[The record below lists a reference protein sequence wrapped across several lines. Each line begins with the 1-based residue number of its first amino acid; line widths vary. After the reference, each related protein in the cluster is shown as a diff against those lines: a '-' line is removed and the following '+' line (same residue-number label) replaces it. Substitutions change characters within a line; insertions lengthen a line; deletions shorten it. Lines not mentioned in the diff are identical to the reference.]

1 MCLLSWV
8 PGLVPSLLSMLS
20 TLDALHV
27 LLQGWN
33 FSFTQW
39 EHRNHHTDC
48 TLQHKMLCRYW
59 KEGGKQENQHPFT
72 CLIFSLLFYI
82 LLAEISFFLCVLLTA
97 ACNLLKNWGFSAQVC
112 ISAFGLSAGA
122 IELFSVL
129 LRLSFVFLLHTVSL
143 VFMSLYWY
151 AYSFEL
157 LLVFTPLC
165 KHAERINIRF
175 QPLVSLWCSH
185 NTRSLRL
192 TPLQWLQCGRD
203 SQRGK
208 LWDLCL
214 LECKWLYHLIQQ
226 QLPILTTLKP

>member
-1 MCLLSWV
+1 M
-8 PGLVPSLLSMLS
+8 
-20 TLDALHV
+20 
-27 LLQGWN
+27 
-33 FSFTQW
+33 SFF
-39 EHRNHHTDC
+39 R
-48 TLQHKMLCRYW
+48 
-59 KEGGKQENQHPFT
+59 
-72 CLIFSLLFYI
+72 
-82 LLAEISFFLCVLLTA
+82 AEISASLSGNTEITTWTVRCSTRCCADTERKEGSKKTNIHLPASFFPCYSISFWLRSVFFLCVSFWLQPVI
-97 ACNLLKNWGFSAQVC
+97 CWKIGFSAQVC

-122 IELFSVL
+122 IALFSVL

-226 QLPILTTLKP
+226 QLPNFDNS

>member
-1 MCLLSWV
+1 
-8 PGLVPSLLSMLS
+8 MLS

-27 LLQGWN
+27 LPGWN

-59 KEGGKQENQHPFT
+59 KEGGSKKTNIHLP
-72 CLIFSLLFYI
+72 
-82 LLAEISFFLCVLLTA
+82 ASFFPCYSIPFWQRSVFFCVLLTA

-112 ISAFGLSAGA
+112 ISAFGLSAGTIA
-122 IELFSVL
+122 LFSVL
-129 LRLSFVFLLHTVSL
+129 LRLSFVFLLHAVSL

-151 AYSFEL
+151 AYLFEL

-185 NTRSLRL
+185 NTQPLRL
-192 TPLQWLQCGRD
+192 TPLQWL
-203 SQRGK
+203 
-208 LWDLCL
+208 
-214 LECKWLYHLIQQ
+214 
-226 QLPILTTLKP
+226 

>member
-1 MCLLSWV
+1 MPAFL
-8 PGLVPSLLSMLS
+8 G
-20 TLDALHV
+20 A
-27 LLQGWN
+27 
-33 FSFTQW
+33 
-39 EHRNHHTDC
+39 R
-48 TLQHKMLCRYW
+48 
-59 KEGGKQENQHPFT
+59 T
-72 CLIFSLLFYI
+72 C
-82 LLAEISFFLCVLLTA
+82 AISFKHAQYFGCTTRPSSGLKFQLHSVGTQKSPHGLYVAAQDAVQILKGRREARKPTSIYLPHFFLAILYPFGWDQVFFCVLLTA

-122 IELFSVL
+122 IALFSVL

-192 TPLQWLQCGRD
+192 TPLQWLQCERD